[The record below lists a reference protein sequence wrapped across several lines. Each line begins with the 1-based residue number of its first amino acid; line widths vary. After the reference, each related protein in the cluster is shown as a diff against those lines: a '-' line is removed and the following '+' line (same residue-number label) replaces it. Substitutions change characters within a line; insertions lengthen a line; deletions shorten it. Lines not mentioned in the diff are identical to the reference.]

1 MRLLVLQKRT
11 IILTFKIKKMKT
23 KKSEAK
29 NEISKDLKKIILEN
43 SRKKAKDL
51 ADKIKRKYKK
61 MPKAYRIM
69 YLQHLKEVKELTP
82 LEIVFFNR
90 FINDKN

>member
-1 MRLLVLQKRT
+1 ME
-11 IILTFKIKKMKT
+11 T
-23 KKSEAK
+23 KKTEPK
-29 NEISKDLKKIILEN
+29 IEILADMKKITVEN
-43 SRKKAKDL
+43 SRAKAEQVAEAIKK
-51 ADKIKRKYKK
+51 KYKK

-90 FINDKN
+90 FINQK